1 MPKEA
6 LNCSELMKRIADS
19 FGTKVNKDL
28 QQCGV
33 TLSQMKMLIHLGDSF
48 SGSATLKELEKSPWH
63 IASYHRG
70 HRSAVGKEKAPHR
83 FHRPTGQARKARLP
97 LKKRVGDVLR
107 RASAYRRGGGK
118 ACDRA
123 YRRRARATKK
133 AVAKNIRYAEIN

>member
-48 SGSATLKELEKSPWH
+48 SGSATLKELEKALGTSQATIAGIAVRLEKKKLLTGSIDPQDRRVKHVSLSKSGWAMSYDAQVH
-63 IASYHRG
+63 IEEEEERL
-70 HRSAVGKEKAPHR
+70 V
-83 FHRPTGQARKARLP
+83 TGLTGEERAQ
-97 LKKRVGDVLR
+97 LKKLLQKIYDTL
-107 RASAYRRGGGK
+107 K
-118 ACDRA
+118 
-123 YRRRARATKK
+123 
-133 AVAKNIRYAEIN
+133 

>member
-48 SGSATLKELEKSPWH
+48 SGSATLKELEKALGTSQATIAGIAVRLEKKKLLTGSIDPQDRRVKHVSLSKSGWAMYYDAQVH
-63 IASYHRG
+63 IEEEEERLVAG
-70 HRSAVGKEKAPHR
+70 L
-83 FHRPTGQARKARLP
+83 TGEERAQ
-97 LKKRVGDVLR
+97 LKKLLQKIYDTL
-107 RASAYRRGGGK
+107 K
-118 ACDRA
+118 
-123 YRRRARATKK
+123 
-133 AVAKNIRYAEIN
+133 

>member
-48 SGSATLKELEKSPWH
+48 SGSATLKELEKALGTSQATIAGIAVRLEKKKLLTGSIDPQDRRVKHVSLSKSGWAMYYDELVH
-63 IASYHRG
+63 IEEEEERL
-70 HRSAVGKEKAPHR
+70 V
-83 FHRPTGQARKARLP
+83 TGLTGEERAQ
-97 LKKRVGDVLR
+97 LKKLLQKIYDTL
-107 RASAYRRGGGK
+107 K
-118 ACDRA
+118 
-123 YRRRARATKK
+123 
-133 AVAKNIRYAEIN
+133 

>member
-48 SGSATLKELEKSPWH
+48 SGSATLKELEKALGTSQATIAGIAVRLEKKKLLTGSIDPQDRRVKHVSLSKSGWAMYYDAQVH
-63 IASYHRG
+63 IEEEEERLG
-70 HRSAVGKEKAPHR
+70 
-83 FHRPTGQARKARLP
+83 TGLTGEERAQ
-97 LKKRVGDVLR
+97 LKKLLQKIYDTL
-107 RASAYRRGGGK
+107 K
-118 ACDRA
+118 
-123 YRRRARATKK
+123 
-133 AVAKNIRYAEIN
+133 

>member
-48 SGSATLKELEKSPWH
+48 SGSATLKELEKALGTSQAT
-63 IASYHRG
+63 IAG
-70 HRSAVGKEKAPHR
+70 IAVRLEKKKLL
-83 FHRPTGQARKARLP
+83 TG
-97 LKKRVGDVLR
+97 
-107 RASAYRRGGGK
+107 S
-118 ACDRA
+118 
-123 YRRRARATKK
+123 TKIII
-133 AVAKNIRYAEIN
+133 AKIKFGFNH

>member
-48 SGSATLKELEKSPWH
+48 SGSATLKELEKALGTSQATIAGIAVRLEKKKLLTGSIDPQDRRVKHVSLSKSGWAMYYDAQVH
-63 IASYHRG
+63 IEEEEERL
-70 HRSAVGKEKAPHR
+70 V
-83 FHRPTGQARKARLP
+83 TGLTGEERAQ
-97 LKKRVGDVLR
+97 LKKLLQKIYDTL
-107 RASAYRRGGGK
+107 K
-118 ACDRA
+118 
-123 YRRRARATKK
+123 
-133 AVAKNIRYAEIN
+133 